1 MGRMGCIPILPIN
14 LTFIMVMVTESLG
27 VNGSLLFQTEV
38 GGGLVTDCLSFPTQ
52 LLGSTFNETCH
63 LYLHCARSINER
75 IINKTVVK
83 VKTFWFHRPLVVKYR
98 WLKIEGQTTEHLSM
112 CVSSHSDGSRISQTW
127 EQTYYLAKF
136 LPKTV

>member
-1 MGRMGCIPILPIN
+1 MGCIPILPIN
-14 LTFIMVMVTESLG
+14 LTFITVMVTESLG

-38 GGGLVTDCLSFPTQ
+38 GGCLVTHCLSFPTQ
-52 LLGSTFNETCH
+52 LLGSTAFNETYH

-83 VKTFWFHRPLVVKYR
+83 VKTFWFHRPLLVKYR

-112 CVSSHSDGSRISQTW
+112 CVSVTQ
-127 EQTYYLAKF
+127 
-136 LPKTV
+136 